1 MSSINYSEKKPGN
14 SQDERESI
22 VICSYFEGN
31 TKSDP
36 VTQSIAREQEIIR
49 LLSEDASRTV
59 AEISGALGVSAVT
72 IRRDLKALADKG
84 LVIRT
89 HGGAFPSFHPSILER
104 QKKMVAEKERIA
116 KAAAAHVED
125 GDNIMIVAGTTTA
138 LMVKHLLGKR
148 DLHIV
153 TNSTLIYPQARI
165 NPSIRLTVVG
175 GEFRPSAEAILGPEA
190 ILGLTRFHVQKA
202 FLGADGFSLAAGLTA
217 DFVEVAE
224 IVEMAAT
231 RSGRSLLLADSSKYG
246 RTGFAHIMGLDGL
259 DGIIADDGLPD
270 EARKELEELGLSVE
284 LV

>member
-1 MSSINYSEKKPGN
+1 M
-14 SQDERESI
+14 
-22 VICSYFEGN
+22 
-31 TKSDP
+31 
-36 VTQSIAREQEIIR
+36 TQSIAREQEILRI
-49 LLSEDASRTV
+49 LSEDGTITV
-59 AEISGALGVSAVT
+59 AEISAKLRVSAVT

-84 LVIRT
+84 LVVRT
-89 HGGAFPSFHPSILER
+89 HGGAFPPFHPSILES

-125 GDNIMIVAGTTTA
+125 GDNILIVAGTTTP

-148 DLHIV
+148 DIHIV

-165 NPSIRLTVVG
+165 NPSLRLTVVG

-190 ILGLTRFHVQKA
+190 TQGLTRFHVQKA

-224 IVEMAAT
+224 IVKMAA
-231 RSGRSLLLADSSKYG
+231 SHSEQSLLLADSSKYG
-246 RTGFAHIMGLDGL
+246 RAGFAHIMGLDGL
-259 DGIIADDGLPD
+259 DGIITDGGLPD
-270 EARKELEELGLSVE
+270 AARKDLEELGLSVE